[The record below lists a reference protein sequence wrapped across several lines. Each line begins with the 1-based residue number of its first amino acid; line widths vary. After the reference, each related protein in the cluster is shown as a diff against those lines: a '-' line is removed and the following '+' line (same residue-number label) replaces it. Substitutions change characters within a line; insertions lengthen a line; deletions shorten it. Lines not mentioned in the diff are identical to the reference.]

1 MNTKAWLSGLLLALT
16 LWQWGQAGWIYAK
29 AQLAQYLIADA
40 WQSTLNDQN
49 PKAPWPWADTWP
61 VARMQ
66 VPTYDID
73 LYILEGADGSALAF
87 GPGHMQGTALPAS
100 PQNPGTSII
109 GGHRDTHFAFL
120 ADIEVGDVIKVQNAQ
135 GLWQKYHITKTE
147 IKNSETEPLII
158 QTDGNELLLVTCYPF
173 NAVRAGGPMRFV
185 VRASLTTDVYDSNI
199 HK

>member
-1 MNTKAWLSGLLLALT
+1 MNTKTLLSGLLLAFT

-40 WQSTLNDQN
+40 WQSTLRSQQDSQQ

-66 VPTYDID
+66 VPAHNID
-73 LYILEGADGSALAF
+73 LYVLEGADGSALAF

-100 PQNPGTSII
+100 HSNPGTSII

-120 ADIEVGDVIKVQNAQ
+120 ADIQVGDMINIQNSQ
-135 GLWQKYHITKTE
+135 GNWQEYRISNTE
-147 IKNSETEPLII
+147 IKNSETEPLFI
-158 QTDGNELLLVTCYPF
+158 QTDSNELLLITCFPF
-173 NAVRAGGPMRFV
+173 NAISAGGPLRFV
-185 VRASLTTDVYDSNI
+185 VKATLP
-199 HK
+199 